1 MVTPPNVA
9 RRVPVSAGSC
19 TSSTL
24 PKTASTGAMVPRRSS
39 TVAPPT
45 SPACRMASTP
55 EKASR
60 TSGRSRPCVSEISP
74 TTYTSLPV
82 PDRLFTPRFFIMC
95 GFTFTVF
102 LSAFQLLPTAP
113 FRIQELGGSTF
124 AAGLFLGFL
133 TYASAASAPL
143 TGAIADRIGRRRTL
157 IIASSVILLCA
168 IGYGLTS
175 SYPVM
180 LALVLVHGVF
190 WSGLLSASAA
200 YLTHLLPD
208 RRRAEGISYWG
219 LSSVAAIAVA
229 PPLAFWIM
237 QHGGWTWICLSCGT
251 LNLLMG
257 IIAYALP
264 EDRVETQLDLPLPS
278 IRPSIV
284 EWRVLVLSL
293 TLFLYS
299 FGYGAIT
306 SFSAMYADALGV
318 SPKSIYL
325 TLLAVVIL
333 LTRPLSGPLA
343 DRIGYRRVF
352 IPCLILIAIGL
363 TVLSSASG
371 LTGLVTSAVVF
382 GIGFGTAYPVF
393 VAYVMRDITAARRGA
408 AFGGILAAF
417 DTGIGTGSTS
427 VGWLIERY
435 GFSTAFGIAA
445 ALAAIALPY
454 FLLIERRLR

>member
-1 MVTPPNVA
+1 
-9 RRVPVSAGSC
+9 VS
-19 TSSTL
+19 
-24 PKTASTGAMVPRRSS
+24 
-39 TVAPPT
+39 
-45 SPACRMASTP
+45 
-55 EKASR
+55 
-60 TSGRSRPCVSEISP
+60 
-74 TTYTSLPV
+74 
-82 PDRLFTPRFFIMC
+82 DRLFTPRFFIMC

-124 AAGLFLGFL
+124 ASGLFLGFL
-133 TYASAASAPL
+133 TYASAASAPV

-168 IGYGLTS
+168 IGYGITA
-175 SYPVM
+175 SYAVM
-180 LALVLVHGVF
+180 LTLVLIHGVF

-200 YLTHLLPD
+200 YLTHLLPE

-229 PPLAFWIM
+229 PPIAFWIM
-237 QHGGWTWICLSCGT
+237 QHGGWRWICISCGG

-257 IIAYALP
+257 AIAWALP
-264 EDRVETQLDLPLPS
+264 EDRVETQLDLPLPRL
-278 IRPSIV
+278 RPALV

-306 SFSAMYADALGV
+306 SFSAMYASALSI

-325 TLLAVVIL
+325 TLLAIVIL

-352 IPCLILIAIGL
+352 MPCLLLIAAGL
-363 TVLSSASG
+363 ALLSAASSLTWLIASAI
-371 LTGLVTSAVVF
+371 VF
-382 GIGFGTAYPVF
+382 GTGFGTAYPVF

-408 AFGGILAAF
+408 AFGAILAAF
-417 DTGIGTGSTS
+417 DTGIGTGSMI
-427 VGWLIERY
+427 VGWLIERH
-435 GFSTAFGIAA
+435 GFAAAFGVAA
-445 ALAAIALPY
+445 ALSAIALPY
-454 FLLIERRLR
+454 FVIVDRRLR

>member
-1 MVTPPNVA
+1 MAA
-9 RRVPVSAGSC
+9 RPSR
-19 TSSTL
+19 
-24 PKTASTGAMVPRRSS
+24 TARL
-39 TVAPPT
+39 PT
-45 SPACRMASTP
+45 SPACTIRSTP
-55 EKASR
+55 AKRAL
-60 TSGRSRPCVSEISP
+60 TSGRSRPCVSEIRP
-74 TTYTSLPV
+74 TTYTARPMS
-82 PDRLFTPRFFIMC
+82 DRLFTPRFFVMC

-133 TYASAASAPL
+133 TYASAASAPI
-143 TGAIADRIGRRRTL
+143 TGAIADRFGRRRTL
-157 IIASSVILLCA
+157 IISSCVILLCA
-168 IGYGLTS
+168 FGYALTT
-175 SYPVM
+175 SYPLM

-208 RRRAEGISYWG
+208 RRRAEGIGYWG

-229 PPLAFWIM
+229 PPIAFWIM
-237 QHGGWTWICLSCGT
+237 QHGGWLWICISCGT

-257 IIAYALP
+257 AIAVALP
-264 EDRVETQLDLPLPS
+264 DDRVETQLDLPLPQL
-278 IRPSIV
+278 RPALV

-306 SFSAMYADALGV
+306 SFSAMYADALGI

-325 TLLAVVIL
+325 TLLAIVIL

-352 IPCLILIAIGL
+352 MPCLLLIAAGL
-363 TVLSSASG
+363 ALLSAASSVG
-371 LTGLVTSAVVF
+371 WLIASAVVF
-382 GIGFGTAYPVF
+382 GTGFGTGYPVF
-393 VAYVMRDITAARRGA
+393 VAHVMRAIAAARRGA
-408 AFGGILAAF
+408 AFGAILAAF
-417 DTGIGTGSTS
+417 DTGIGTGSTT
-427 VGWLIERY
+427 VGWLIEHY
-435 GFSTAFGIAA
+435 GFTAAFGTAA
-445 ALAAIALPY
+445 ALSAVALRY
-454 FLLIERRLR
+454 FLIVERRMR

>member
-1 MVTPPNVA
+1 M
-9 RRVPVSAGSC
+9 
-19 TSSTL
+19 
-24 PKTASTGAMVPRRSS
+24 
-39 TVAPPT
+39 
-45 SPACRMASTP
+45 
-55 EKASR
+55 
-60 TSGRSRPCVSEISP
+60 SE
-74 TTYTSLPV
+74 
-82 PDRLFTPRFFIMC
+82 RLFTPRFFIMC

-124 AAGLFLGFL
+124 ASGLFLGFL

-143 TGAIADRIGRRRTL
+143 TGALADRIGRRRTL

-168 IGYGLTS
+168 IGYGVTT
-175 SYPVM
+175 SYPLM

-200 YLTHLLPD
+200 YLTHLLPE

-229 PPLAFWIM
+229 PPIAFWIM
-237 QHGGWTWICLSCGT
+237 QHGGWRWICISCGT

-257 IIAYALP
+257 VIALALP
-264 EDRVETQLDLPLPS
+264 EDRVETQLDLPLPQL
-278 IRPSIV
+278 RPALV

-306 SFSAMYADALGV
+306 SFSAMYADALGI
-318 SPKSIYL
+318 SPKSVYL

-343 DRIGYRRVF
+343 DRVGYRRVF
-352 IPCLILIAIGL
+352 MPCLALIAM
-363 TVLSSASG
+363 
-371 LTGLVTSAVVF
+371 GLVLLSAASSMAWLIGSAIVF
-382 GIGFGTAYPVF
+382 GVGFGTAYPVF
-393 VAYVMRDITAARRGA
+393 VAYVMRDVSAARRGA
-408 AFGGILAAF
+408 AFGAILAAF
-417 DTGIGTGSTS
+417 DTGIGTGSTT
-427 VGWLIERY
+427 VGWLIEHY
-435 GFSTAFGIAA
+435 GFASAFGVAA
-445 ALAAIALPY
+445 ALSAVALPY
-454 FLLIERRLR
+454 FIVVDRRLR